1 MRTKTN
7 CVNYS
12 KVNSLTLTK
21 TERAKALLSAGDFI
35 GALAIIRTFRLGFS
49 KEERRSIEI
58 AYESL
63 NGHDK
68 FYRSLG
74 IDTGKE
80 IKRTRQLLA
89 DKYL

>member
-1 MRTKTN
+1 MSLYRTK
-7 CVNYS
+7 VD
-12 KVNSLTLTK
+12 KVKSLL
-21 TERAKALLSAGDFI
+21 AAGAFQKALTI
-35 GALAIIRTFRLGFS
+35 VKTFRIGFS
-49 KEERRSIEI
+49 KEEKRSIDI

-74 IDTGKE
+74 IDTDKE

>member
-1 MRTKTN
+1 M
-7 CVNYS
+7 NYS

-21 TERAKALLSAGDFI
+21 TERAKALLSAGRFKE
-35 GALAIIRTFRLGFS
+35 ALAIIKTFRLGFT
-49 KEERRSIEI
+49 KAEKRSIEI

-63 NGHDK
+63 NGHEQ

-80 IKRTRQLLA
+80 IEETRQLLA

>member
-1 MRTKTN
+1 M
-7 CVNYS
+7 
-12 KVNSLTLTK
+12 
-21 TERAKALLSAGDFI
+21 
-35 GALAIIRTFRLGFS
+35 FRLDFS
-49 KEERRSIEI
+49 KEEKRSIDI

-74 IDTGKE
+74 IDTDKE
-80 IKRTRQLLA
+80 IERTRQLLA